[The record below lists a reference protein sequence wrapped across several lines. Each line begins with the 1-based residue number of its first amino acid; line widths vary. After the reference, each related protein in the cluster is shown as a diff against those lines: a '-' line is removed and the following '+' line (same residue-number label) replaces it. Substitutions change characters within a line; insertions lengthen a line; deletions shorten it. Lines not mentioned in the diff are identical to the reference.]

1 MAKQVINVGTS
12 ANDGTGD
19 KIRVAFQKTNA
30 NFTELYDGKIDSVV
44 AGTNVTVDNTD
55 PLNPIV
61 SATGGGGSQN
71 LQQVTDVGDTTT
83 NQINLYNWISQ
94 NDEQAVGGF
103 IDLNTNKS
111 LSFQTAPLT
120 DNRFQVYQDASGTL
134 ALTTDVTDILTTTI
148 TDGDT
153 THAPDGNAVFDAL
166 ATKEPTIT
174 AGTTSQYWRGDK
186 TWQTLPSNASGGNTV
201 NYYLNGS
208 VAASVAT
215 YKQMS
220 NTAII
225 GTGTDF
231 AITGNGLIA
240 QFLTDVGNP
249 NRLEIPSGAWNFEM
263 FFSMSSG
270 GGSPKFYVELLKYN
284 GATFTSIASSGA
296 TPETI
301 SGGTPI
307 DLYLTS
313 LAVPTTALLVTDR
326 LAIRVYIV
334 DNSGGRTATLHTE
347 DSHLCEII
355 TTFAGGVTSLNGL
368 TANTQYFDEGT
379 SGTDFNISST
389 TDTHTFNLPDASAT
403 ARGVITTGAQTIAG
417 EKTFTETVIA
427 SNINGGSTSGGSLN
441 IESTSNATK
450 GVVKVSVLGAGA
462 TSGGFSVGTA
472 NPNLNKIPGDTDHM
486 VNIVNNGTAL
496 QSVQLYTY
504 GSAGLAGQNNVHF
517 NRLRGTEASPSAV
530 LSGDTGVSFGI
541 RYRDNVALGQSSSSF
556 ANVATENHTT
566 TAHGS
571 EWRFGATPNGSITRA
586 HVLTV
591 KSNALHIS
599 PNNALTPYRTTTN
612 LVLDGAASGYTGD
625 FRVLIQS
632 DTTNGAGIIL
642 GNSTTQESYIVRYG
656 SSYSGNFAGTSVA
669 FASVLSL
676 RSGPTANQNFV
687 QSGANIVNLIGATS
701 TNLATR
707 LNNAGFK
714 IGTLADA
721 HTDGTAYLHIS
732 KAGTAT
738 AGTAPLKLTSGTN
751 LTTPENGAFE
761 FDGTNLYFTVGGV
774 RKTVTLI

>member
-30 NFTELYDGKIDSVV
+30 NFTELYDTKLESVV

-71 LQQVTDVGDTTT
+71 LQQVTDIGNETT
-83 NQINLYNWISQ
+83 NDIKGNSFQVYDVVNGVWNKLEGVESGWKITDDTGKNITTGQINSLAIGDISD
-94 NDEQAVGGF
+94 NSQAV
-103 IDLNTNKS
+103 INT
-111 LSFQTAPLT
+111 LLLT
-120 DNRFQVYQDASGTL
+120 DNRNYQLPDADGTI

-249 NRLEIPSGAWNFEM
+249 NRLEIPGGAWNFEM

-270 GGSPKFYVELLKYN
+270 GGSPKFYVELLKYD
-284 GATFTSIASSGA
+284 GTTFTSIASSGA

-313 LAVPTTALLVTDR
+313 LAVTTTSLLVTDR

-347 DSHLCEII
+347 NSHLCEII

-379 SGTDFNISST
+379 SGTDFNISSL

-417 EKTFTETVIA
+417 AKTFSSLITMPSTGTQRILIVESSGQISGLDTAIFASPNELINVKGVTSPIQTQLDGKLTSATWVDYSATSTIVGFASFTTKIIRYSVVGKTV
-427 SNINGGSTSGGSLN
+427 NVWVYINGV
-441 IESTSNATK
+441 SN
-450 GVVKVSVLGAGA
+450 S
-462 TSGGFSVGTA
+462 A
-472 NPNLNKIPGDTDHM
+472 N
-486 VNIVNNGTAL
+486 
-496 QSVQLYTY
+496 
-504 GSAGLAGQNNVHF
+504 F
-517 NRLRGTEASPSAV
+517 
-530 LSGDTGVSFGI
+530 
-541 RYRDNVALGQSSSSF
+541 
-556 ANVATENHTT
+556 
-566 TAHGS
+566 
-571 EWRFGATPNGSITRA
+571 SIT
-586 HVLTV
+586 L
-591 KSNALHIS
+591 N
-599 PNNALTPYRTTTN
+599 NNASAN
-612 LVLDGAASGYTGD
+612 YT
-625 FRVLIQS
+625 I
-632 DTTNGAGIIL
+632 A
-642 GNSTTQESYIVRYG
+642 
-656 SSYSGNFAGTSVA
+656 SYSGGLFAQSAVSGQGFVTIPISSSNVFNFGYWN
-669 FASVLSL
+669 
-676 RSGPTANQNFV
+676 TAN
-687 QSGANIVNLIGATS
+687 AT
-701 TNLATR
+701 
-707 LNNAGFK
+707 
-714 IGTLADA
+714 
-721 HTDGTAYLHIS
+721 
-732 KAGTAT
+732 TAT
-738 AGTAPLKLTSGTN
+738 WTIT
-751 LTTPENGAFE
+751 GAKNIRGFFSYE
-761 FDGTNLYFTVGGV
+761 ID
-774 RKTVTLI
+774 

>member
-44 AGTNVTVDNTD
+44 AGTNVTIDNTD

-71 LQQVTDVGDTTT
+71 LQQVTDIGNTVASGDYLSMVSANLIEVVNVIT
-83 NQINLYNWISQ
+83 NTGSSITPDDGISIKTGIYKS
-94 NDEQAVGGF
+94 NVKTD
-103 IDLNTNKS
+103 DLTVDRIHQ
-111 LSFQTAPLT
+111 LP
-120 DNRFQVYQDASGTL
+120 DASGTL

-270 GGSPKFYVELLKYN
+270 GGSPKFYVELLKYD

-313 LAVPTTALLVTDR
+313 LAVPTTSLLVTDR

-334 DNSGGRTATLHTE
+334 NNSGGRTATLHTE

-355 TTFAGGVTSLNGL
+355 TTFDGGVTSLNGL

-379 SGTDFNISST
+379 SGTDFNISSA

-403 ARGVITTGAQTIAG
+403 ARGVITTGPQTIAG
-417 EKTFTETVIA
+417 AKTFSSLLTMP
-427 SNINGGSTSGGSLN
+427 STGVARVLQVESSGQISGLDL
-441 IESTSNATK
+441 ATFPSPNELIYVK
-450 GVVKVSVLGAGA
+450 GV
-462 TSGGFSVGTA
+462 TSDIQTQ
-472 NPNLNKIPGDTDHM
+472 LNG
-486 VNIVNNGTAL
+486 
-496 QSVQLYTY
+496 
-504 GSAGLAGQNNVHF
+504 
-517 NRLRGTEASPSAV
+517 
-530 LSGDTGVSFGI
+530 
-541 RYRDNVALGQSSSSF
+541 
-556 ANVATENHTT
+556 
-566 TAHGS
+566 
-571 EWRFGATPNGSITRA
+571 
-586 HVLTV
+586 
-591 KSNALHIS
+591 
-599 PNNALTPYRTTTN
+599 
-612 LVLDGAASGYTGD
+612 
-625 FRVLIQS
+625 
-632 DTTNGAGIIL
+632 
-642 GNSTTQESYIVRYG
+642 
-656 SSYSGNFAGTSVA
+656 
-669 FASVLSL
+669 
-676 RSGPTANQNFV
+676 
-687 QSGANIVNLIGATS
+687 
-701 TNLATR
+701 
-707 LNNAGFK
+707 
-714 IGTLADA
+714 
-721 HTDGTAYLHIS
+721 
-732 KAGTAT
+732 
-738 AGTAPLKLTSGTN
+738 KLTSAGWVDYSGTSTIVGWASFTTKIIRYQIIGKTVN
-751 LTTPENGAFE
+751 VWVYISGVSNSATTSITLNNNASANYTILT
-761 FDGTNLYFTVGGV
+761 YVGG
-774 RKTVTLI
+774 LIALFPTGGHGYANIPISSSNVFTFGYWSTASSSTSTWVNTGTKSIRGFFSYEID